1 MKNLNILIVEDESIV
16 AMEIKNYL
24 KRLGLNVV
32 GSASNSKDALN
43 LISKKEINIVLMD
56 ICLIGEKDGIETAK
70 IMLQKYPNIQIIFLT
85 AHLDDYN
92 VDRAIEIDPIAY
104 LSKPFNR
111 EELKVALKIASK
123 KLENQNSLE
132 NNFKNYTILDH
143 EFSYD
148 PKNHTLYYCNE
159 KTPLTKKENELLKL
173 FIQHKNS
180 IVDFYTI
187 ENIIWEDKEVTINT
201 IRTLVKRLRQK
212 LKHKFI
218 ENVSARGY
226 RMNI

>member
-24 KRLGLNVV
+24 KRLGLNVI

-43 LISKKEINIVLMD
+43 LISKKETDIVLMD

-132 NNFKNYTILDH
+132 NNSKNYTILDH

>member
-32 GSASNSKDALN
+32 GSAYNSKDALN